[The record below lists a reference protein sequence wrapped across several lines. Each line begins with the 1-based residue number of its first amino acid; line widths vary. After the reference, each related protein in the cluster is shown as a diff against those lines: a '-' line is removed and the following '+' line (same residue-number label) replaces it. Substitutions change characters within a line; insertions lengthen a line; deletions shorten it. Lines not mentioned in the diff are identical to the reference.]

1 MKPKIPKTNVGWVH
15 DHDEQGFSKK
25 LRPFCTHT
33 HTHIHTHAHTAGLW
47 LHPDYMTV
55 SSGNPAPLKS
65 TKSRNSNFSAPFQI
79 KPKSQFEF
87 IQRDTGE
94 SEFLDLVDFRM
105 YHSQWKLLYT
115 VTHTATHYNTLQ
127 HTLQHTATHYNTHCN
142 TLQHTTTHTATHATH
157 CVCGMYHLRVI
168 LSHINPFL
176 PRKLVQKME
185 SPPPIHKLLVFLFQN
200 TRNLFPKFDQK
211 KRTVTHTASLC
222 ITLHSLPPI
231 LAERRGICFQRL
243 TYNRRALSR
252 SRFISKLCFEIP

>member
-1 MKPKIPKTNVGWVH
+1 
-15 DHDEQGFSKK
+15 
-25 LRPFCTHT
+25 
-33 HTHIHTHAHTAGLW
+33 
-47 LHPDYMTV
+47 MTV

-142 TLQHTTTHTATHATH
+142 TLQHTVFVACIICVLYFHTS
-157 CVCGMYHLRVI
+157 I
-168 LSHINPFL
+168 LFSQGNWY
-176 PRKLVQKME
+176 RKW
-185 SPPPIHKLLVFLFQN
+185 SPPLQFINYLYSV
-200 TRNLFPKFDQK
+200 PKHQEF
-211 KRTVTHTASLC
+211 V
-222 ITLHSLPPI
+222 
-231 LAERRGICFQRL
+231 
-243 TYNRRALSR
+243 
-252 SRFISKLCFEIP
+252 SKV